1 MGDRDMDYRDGHGRP
16 TVVVTGMG
24 VLTSLGQ
31 GQADNWRALT
41 AGVSGIRRISRFPIG
56 GLKTTVA
63 GTVDFVTVPEISAPA
78 LSERI
83 AELVIEEALAE
94 AAIGQQAGAS
104 GSDFPGPL
112 FLAFPPVEME
122 WAQRIALVAAS
133 GANETVTYDDML
145 RAAGTGQFKRFY
157 ERFLFGSI
165 LEHLADRFGTKGSP
179 IGTNTACASGGT
191 AIQLGVE
198 AIRRGECE
206 AALCVGTDASINP
219 ESLIRFSLLSALSTR
234 NDPPESAARPFSK
247 DRDGFVMAEGGGALV
262 IESLAHATARG
273 AAVLGVLEGC
283 GERADNFHR
292 TRSSPDGK
300 PIIACMQHALADA
313 GIAPEQVDYI
323 NAHGTGTPENDK
335 MEWLGVSAVFGER
348 AGAIPISS
356 NKSMIGHTLT
366 AAGAVEAI
374 FSLLTIRH
382 GRLPPTINYDTP
394 DPALPVDCVP
404 NVARDAQVTHA
415 ISNSFGFGGQN
426 VCLVLGAPG

>member
-1 MGDRDMDYRDGHGRP
+1 
-16 TVVVTGMG
+16 
-24 VLTSLGQ
+24 
-31 GQADNWRALT
+31 
-41 AGVSGIRRISRFPIG
+41 
-56 GLKTTVA
+56 
-63 GTVDFVTVPEISAPA
+63 
-78 LSERI
+78 
-83 AELVIEEALAE
+83 LAE
-94 AAIGQQAGAS
+94 AAIGQN
-104 GSDFPGPL
+104 GSTSEGDFPGPL

-374 FSLLTIRH
+374 FSLLAIRDQVA
-382 GRLPPTINYDTP
+382 PPTLNLFEPSTP
-394 DPALPVDCVP
+394 SVIDRVALESQPRRIK
-404 NVARDAQVTHA
+404 VAL
-415 ISNSFGFGGQN
+415 SNSFGFGGTN
-426 VCLVLGAPG
+426 ASILFRGV